1 MNIIVS
7 NPDRALLEEFE
18 YLKIAAQDTEV
29 TEVDCIFF
37 FLVKELTRSP
47 GDGNDILG
55 PGRRTCGPQHICSSV
70 LQSAVFHD

>member
-29 TEVDCIFF
+29 TEVDCIIFF
-37 FLVKELTRSP
+37 SRE
-47 GDGNDILG
+47 
-55 PGRRTCGPQHICSSV
+55 RTDKVSWGWE
-70 LQSAVFHD
+70 

>member
-1 MNIIVS
+1 MNLTVLEIVDEYHSS

-37 FLVKELTRSP
+37 FFFS
-47 GDGNDILG
+47 
-55 PGRRTCGPQHICSSV
+55 
-70 LQSAVFHD
+70 